1 MVGETAART
10 HRSGRE
16 NAMTRDGRFGAVE
29 HHIHA
34 VAFKPAQGARSQ
46 ASFPTGAC
54 DWAKPGVEQQDP
66 LGSWVL
72 LG

>member
-1 MVGETAART
+1 
-10 HRSGRE
+10 
-16 NAMTRDGRFGAVE
+16 MTRDGRFGAVE

>member
-1 MVGETAART
+1 
-10 HRSGRE
+10 
-16 NAMTRDGRFGAVE
+16 MTRDGRFGAVE
-29 HHIHA
+29 HPIHA
-34 VAFKPAQGARSQ
+34 VAFKPAQGAQSL

-54 DWAKPGVEQQDP
+54 DWAMRGVEQQDP

>member
-1 MVGETAART
+1 
-10 HRSGRE
+10 
-16 NAMTRDGRFGAVE
+16 MTRDGRFGAVE

-34 VAFKPAQGARSQ
+34 VAFKPAQWARSQ
-46 ASFPTGAC
+46 AGFPTGAC
-54 DWAKPGVEQQDP
+54 DWAKPGVEQQDS